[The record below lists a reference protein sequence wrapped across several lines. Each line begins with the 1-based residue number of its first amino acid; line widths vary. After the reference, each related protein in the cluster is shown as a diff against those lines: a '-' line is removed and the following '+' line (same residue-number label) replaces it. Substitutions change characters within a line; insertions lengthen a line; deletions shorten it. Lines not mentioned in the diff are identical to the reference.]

1 MGNDFDNAAKNYDV
15 VFTHSVIGKAQR
27 NRVYH
32 FLSEEIRNTKS
43 LHILEVNCGTG
54 EDALFFAK
62 NGHKVIATDIS
73 ENMINLA
80 KKKDS
85 TASVRF
91 LQQDITTITCAS
103 FSEKFDL
110 IFSNFGGLNCLSLDQ
125 IRAFFTIS
133 EKLLKPKGKLMLV
146 VMPKNCLWERFYFS
160 VKGSF
165 KEARRRNSNEPILV
179 NVDGIKVSTWYYN
192 PKDLISLSK
201 EKYNTLFIKPI
212 GIAIP
217 PSYLESYFQRNKKL
231 LNALVI
237 IEGWLSSKFWARY
250 ADHYLIAF
258 QKQ

>member
-1 MGNDFDNAAKNYDV
+1 MDSDFDNLAMNYDA
-15 VFTHSVIGKAQR
+15 VFTRSAIGKAQR

-73 ENMINLA
+73 ENMINEA
-80 KKKDS
+80 KKKNAS
-85 TASVRF
+85 ASVRF
-91 LQQDITTITCAS
+91 LQQDINTLTSAS
-103 FSEKFDL
+103 FSDKFDL
-110 IFSNFGGLNCLSLDQ
+110 IFSNFGGLNCLSLSQ
-125 IRAFFTIS
+125 IRGFLTIS

-165 KEARRRNSNEPILV
+165 KEARRRNSNDPILV
-179 NVDGIKVSTWYYN
+179 NVNGTEVSTWYYN
-192 PKDLISLSK
+192 PKDLMSLSK

-217 PSYLESYFQRNKKL
+217 PSYLESYFERNKIFLNL
-231 LNALVI
+231 LVL
-237 IEGWLSSKFWARY
+237 IEGLFSSRLWARY
-250 ADHYLIAF
+250 GDHYLIAF
-258 QKQ
+258 QKR